1 MKTPKKKPGTSKST
15 VSGAKSSNIK
25 PADSRANKRFADDDD
40 DDFDEPLE
48 DLGEFNDFNE
58 YDDDDEY

>member
-15 VSGAKSSNIK
+15 VSGAKSSNVKTTDSK
-25 PADSRANKRFADDDD
+25 PRNRFLDDD

-48 DLGEFNDFNE
+48 DFGEFNDFNE
-58 YDDDDEY
+58 YDDDDDY

>member
-1 MKTPKKKPGTSKST
+1 MKTPKKKSGTSKST

-25 PADSRANKRFADDDD
+25 PADSKTKSRFNDED

-48 DLGEFNDFNE
+48 DFQGFNDFNE
-58 YDDDDEY
+58 YDEDDDY